1 MTPERW
7 KRVETVFQGA
17 LERRLDSG
25 PLPAPRAV
33 EYAIQTARGLAAAHE
48 RFQSARDLAFALEAF
63 TPSAVT
69 EPSAAAGSAH
79 RRRLGAAVAALA
91 ARGGAGEGLREP
103 SAACLCGSDLPGFL
117 GLSGRRQPGLVMGHE
132 TVARVVETHP
142 GVEGW
147 RHGQRVCLNPL
158 VSCSTCPACLA
169 GRQNLCAE

>member
-69 EPSAAAGSAH
+69 EPSAAAGAYLAGASRQGSAVPSYH
-79 RRRLGAAVAALA
+79 QLTFRRGLLSA
-91 ARGGAGEGLREP
+91 ARFSPDGNTVYYSAAWDAAGIDDVGDVLMTPDGWSYVYAARRSLGELYRVDGLR
-103 SAACLCGSDLPGFL
+103 
-117 GLSGRRQPGLVMGHE
+117 
-132 TVARVVETHP
+132 
-142 GVEGW
+142 
-147 RHGQRVCLNPL
+147 
-158 VSCSTCPACLA
+158 
-169 GRQNLCAE
+169 